1 MKQYT
6 KPEFELI
13 MLDMNDIIA
22 TSTGTFSIIDGE
34 MTDPDQLGAPDRS
47 YFFE

>member
-22 TSTGTFSIIDGE
+22 TSTRTFSIIDGDFN
-34 MTDPDQLGAPDRS
+34 DPNLLGAPDRS